1 MCTQLID
8 WLKLEC
14 GIWWAFEIKT
24 KRTYRFL
31 LKLSTFMLSPFDLNW
46 KAWCAFGV
54 ATKFFNIVLLSNLIS
69 RQYFAVMFY
78 SQINRDASPLETV
91 RCGLSCVSVQLH
103 IPKRSRTSRSSSYSS
118 SHSFGRTELQSAGWC
133 IWCKTKTKNCLKY
146 LWNTR
151 LSVQCNF
158 MPCLL
163 ILVLLLV
170 SSMIFIWEQSNGY
183 YFYHQMTLPLLY
195 PTTPS
200 GSNGLS
206 SYEMHHKLSV
216 NYPNAHVIAGI
227 VKETSPLI

>member
-1 MCTQLID
+1 
-8 WLKLEC
+8 
-14 GIWWAFEIKT
+14 
-24 KRTYRFL
+24 
-31 LKLSTFMLSPFDLNW
+31 
-46 KAWCAFGV
+46 
-54 ATKFFNIVLLSNLIS
+54 
-69 RQYFAVMFY
+69 MFY
-78 SQINRDASPLETV
+78 SQINRDATPLETV

-103 IPKRSRTSRSSSYSS
+103 IPKRSRTSRSTSYSS

-170 SSMIFIWEQSNGY
+170 SSMIIIWEQSNGY
-183 YFYHQMTLPLLY
+183 YFYHQITLPLLY
-195 PTTPS
+195 PTTSS

-206 SYEMHHKLSV
+206 AYEMHHKLSV

-227 VKETSPLI
+227 VKKQVRSNRLCARILKLILGRDLCTSLSFVFRCHDLFSWNQSYFT